1 MTDATPD
8 PRAREQRA
16 PDAAWR
22 PTPAWRATLH
32 RWWRAGQERSLVIRR
47 RGVDHVRLP
56 LNLVVFATLLLAA
69 WSWPVLLLAVVVSL
83 VTQVEF
89 VVQRDTG
96 A

>member
-1 MTDATPD
+1 MTDAHPRPHPPD
-8 PRAREQRA
+8 PA
-16 PDAAWR
+16 PG
-22 PTPAWRATLH
+22 WRATLG

-56 LNLVVFATLLLAA
+56 LNLVVLATLILAA
-69 WSWPVLLLAVVVSL
+69 WSWPVLVLAVVVAL

-89 VVQRDTG
+89 IVQRDAT